1 MEAHYVLCEVRT
13 EYSYINIINPPK
25 VSTGEFDLRPLGTNS
40 IDTHFVGTLL
50 YITAIDGCFKPR
62 FD

>member
-1 MEAHYVLCEVRT
+1 MEAHCVLRGVRT
-13 EYSYINIINPPK
+13 EYSYISIIKPPE
-25 VSTGEFDLRPLGTNS
+25 VLTGEFDLRPLGTNS
-40 IDTHFVGTLL
+40 IDSHFVGTLL

>member
-1 MEAHYVLCEVRT
+1 MEAHYVLCGVRT
-13 EYSYINIINPPK
+13 ENSYISTINPPK

-40 IDTHFVGTLL
+40 IDSHFIGTLL
-50 YITAIDGCFKPR
+50 YITAIDGCFKRR

>member
-13 EYSYINIINPPK
+13 EYSYISIISSPE

-40 IDTHFVGTLL
+40 IDSHFVGTLL